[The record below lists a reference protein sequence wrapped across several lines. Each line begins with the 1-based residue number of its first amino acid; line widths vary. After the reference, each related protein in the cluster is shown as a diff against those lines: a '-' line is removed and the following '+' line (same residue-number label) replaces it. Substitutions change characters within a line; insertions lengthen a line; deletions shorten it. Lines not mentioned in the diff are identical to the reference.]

1 MERIIEWREYNET
14 VIHPVALVFTLAM
27 GIWLVQTRRERAVLP
42 FLLVACLIPVAQR
55 VVIGT
60 LDFNMSRILI
70 LFGWT
75 RLLMRNEVGSFT
87 WSRLDSAFCAWL
99 ALGTLTHVARELS
112 VGALVY
118 RLGVIFDACGI
129 YFMLR
134 MLLRSSGEVF
144 RGILNLAGI
153 ACVVGFFM
161 IIENLTGRNYFSVFG
176 GVHEYT
182 QLRYGRLRC
191 QGAFSH
197 PIMAGS
203 FGAGLLPLLTS
214 AALISRSR
222 RFLAA
227 AGVVAS
233 FVIVLT
239 SASSGPVLAL
249 IGAFVGGALF
259 FVRQQMRWILR
270 GGVAMLLL
278 LHVIREQPVWHL
290 IGRAS
295 DLIGGTGYHRVR
307 LINAFVDHWREWFL
321 VGTSST
327 AHWGWGLQ
335 DITNHFVLQGV
346 RGGVLTFASF
356 IVLLAI
362 SFASVGGVL
371 RRSARASWLP
381 GGRRR
386 RLQIFAWGLGTSLAT
401 HCVAWVGV
409 SYFGQMDLIL
419 YMLFAFIAALAQTP
433 ELRRPERTASQS
445 PLPPEPPQAAPSSR
459 PRGARAWRQARNAR
473 HAQAN
478 AMLQGRYREGG
489 TVPGG

>member
-27 GIWLVQTRRERAVLP
+27 GVWLVQTRRDRAVLP

-75 RLLMRNEVGSFT
+75 RLLLRNEMGAFA
-87 WSRLDSAFCAWL
+87 WSRMDAAFVAWL
-99 ALGTLTHVARELS
+99 VIGTVTHVARELS

-134 MLLRSSGEVF
+134 MLLRSSSEIF
-144 RGILNLAGI
+144 RALFQLAGI
-153 ACVVGFFM
+153 ACLVGFFM
-161 IIENLTGRNYFSVFG
+161 LIENITARNYFSVFG

-182 QLRYGRLRC
+182 QIRYGRLRC

-203 FGAGLLPLLTS
+203 FGAGLVPLLAS
-214 AALISRSR
+214 ATVLSRSR
-222 RFLAA
+222 RRILAA
-227 AGVVAS
+227 VGALAS
-233 FVIVLT
+233 VVIVVT

-249 IGAFVGGALF
+249 LAAVVGGLLF
-259 FVRQQMRWILR
+259 PVRRHMRWILR
-270 GGVAMLLL
+270 GTVAILVI
-278 LHVIREQPVWHL
+278 LHFVREQPVWHL
-290 IGRAS
+290 IGRLS
-295 DLIGGTGYHRVR
+295 ELIGGTGYHRVR
-307 LINAFVDHWREWFL
+307 LINAFVEHWSEWLL

-335 DITNHFVLQGV
+335 DITNHFILQGV
-346 RGGVLTFASF
+346 RGGIFTFAGF
-356 IVLLAI
+356 VVLLAI
-362 SFASVGGVL
+362 SFACVGEVL

-381 GGRRR
+381 RRR
-386 RLQIFAWGLGTSLAT
+386 RRALQILAWGLGTSLAT
-401 HCVAWVGV
+401 HCVAWIGV

-419 YMLFAFIAALAQTP
+419 YMLFALIAALPETP
-433 ELRRPERTASQS
+433 ELRRPPPSPRDAPASTKSSPPPVPSRT
-445 PLPPEPPQAAPSSR
+445 
-459 PRGARAWRQARNAR
+459 RGARAWWGVRRTAP
-473 HAQAN
+473 
-478 AMLQGRYREGG
+478 
-489 TVPGG
+489 PGGMRGEA